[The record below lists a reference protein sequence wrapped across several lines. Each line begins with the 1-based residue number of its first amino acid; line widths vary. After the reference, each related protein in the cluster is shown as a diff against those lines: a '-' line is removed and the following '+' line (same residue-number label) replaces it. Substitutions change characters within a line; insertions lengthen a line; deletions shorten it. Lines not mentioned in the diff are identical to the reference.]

1 MAVDERR
8 RSGLF
13 EAVARVL
20 GEDHAV
26 TMFEMLPP
34 PGSDLATQQGMSLRF
49 DEVDQR
55 FEQVDRRFE
64 QVDRRF
70 EEMVRRFEEV
80 DRRFDALEAR
90 VQEHHEAL
98 VAILR
103 SELGALD
110 ARILQARD
118 EAIATSRA
126 ELVEAVAGQT
136 RTLVVALIITI
147 VGVGTLSLAF
157 AQLL

>member
-34 PGSDLATQQGMSLRF
+34 PDSDLATQQGMDQRF
-49 DEVDQR
+49 DGVDQR
-55 FEQVDRRFE
+55 FDGVD
-64 QVDRRF
+64 Q
-70 EEMVRRFEEV
+70 
-80 DRRFDALEAR
+80 RFDALEAR
-90 VQEHHEAL
+90 MQEHHEML
-98 VAILR
+98 IAILR

-118 EAIATSRA
+118 QAIATSRS
-126 ELVEAVAGQT
+126 ELIEAVAGQT
-136 RTLVVALIITI
+136 RTLVVALVMTI
-147 VGVGTLSLAF
+147 VGVATLSLAF
-157 AQLL
+157 SQLL